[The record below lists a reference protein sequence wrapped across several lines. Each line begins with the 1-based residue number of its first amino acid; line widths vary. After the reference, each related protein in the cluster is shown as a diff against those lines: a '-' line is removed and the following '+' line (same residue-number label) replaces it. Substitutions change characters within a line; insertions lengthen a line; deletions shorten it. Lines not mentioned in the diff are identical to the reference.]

1 VPTLMKR
8 LGERYREALE
18 RHRNLPF
25 LKATMSAAALVA
37 MANGHVSFAQRVR
50 TDQVL
55 ETLDA
60 LKVFDPHEGV
70 ELFNEVIAQ
79 IQQSP
84 KNGHA
89 QAIENIEAA
98 ATDDETKRM
107 ILRVC
112 VAISEVEGKIP
123 LVEQI
128 EIVSICSQM
137 GLEPKSCGLY
147 ADELPQDGLPV
158 HPVTE

>member
-1 VPTLMKR
+1 MPTFIKR
-8 LGERYREALE
+8 LGERYREALD

-25 LKATMSAAALVA
+25 LKAVMSAAALVA

-55 ETLDA
+55 ETLDE

-70 ELFNEVIAQ
+70 ELFNEVIEE
-79 IQQSP
+79 IRKSP
-84 KNGHA
+84 KGGHA
-89 QAIENIEAA
+89 LAIANIEAA
-98 ATDDETKRM
+98 ATDEETKRL
-107 ILRVC
+107 IIRVC
-112 VAISEVEGKIP
+112 VAISEVDGKIP

-128 EIVSICSQM
+128 EIVSLCSQV

-147 ADELPQDGLPV
+147 ADELPQDGLPR
-158 HPVTE
+158 PAPG

>member
-1 VPTLMKR
+1 MSTFLKR
-8 LGERYREALE
+8 LGERYHEVLD
-18 RHRNLPF
+18 RHHNLPF

-37 MANGHVSFAQRVR
+37 TANGHVSFAQRIR

-70 ELFNEVIAQ
+70 ELFNEVIEQ
-79 IQQSP
+79 IQASP
-84 KNGHA
+84 QQGRA
-89 QAIENIEAA
+89 QAVQNIEAA
-98 ATDDETKRM
+98 ANDDDTKHM
-107 ILRVC
+107 IVRVC

-128 EIVSICSQM
+128 EIVSLCSQ
-137 GLEPKSCGLY
+137 LELDPKSCGLY
-147 ADELPQDGLPV
+147 ADELPQDGLPA
-158 HPVTE
+158 HPN